1 MRNFLAFII
10 AALIAI
16 PSAGIEPVR
25 KTVADF
31 LKMSPEDS
39 TFCELTG
46 VVSRVRNYQYG
57 RLFLDDE
64 TGSVLIYNVY
74 DARNKRHFPEI
85 DVREGDS
92 LTVMGR
98 RFVYDKRI
106 IEMKNA
112 LYVKHIEG
120 PDHANVAK
128 VDKLDKNPS
137 FKGKDVSEFSK
148 WVTKHLVYPKDAKTG
163 YADGTVI
170 ASFIV
175 GRDGSVLEPKIVQSV
190 HPALDAEV
198 IRVLKNSPKWKPGI
212 VDNHPV
218 RVTYTIP
225 IIFSMDM

>member
-1 MRNFLAFII
+1 MRNILACII
-10 AALIAI
+10 VALIAI
-16 PSAGIEPVR
+16 PSEGGEPVR
-25 KTVADF
+25 KTVAEF
-31 LKMSPEDS
+31 LKMSPDDT

-46 VVSRVRNYQYG
+46 LVSRVRNYQHG

-74 DARNKRHFPEI
+74 DARTKRYFPEI

-92 LTVMGR
+92 LTVMGH
-98 RFVYDKRI
+98 RFVYDNRI

-112 LYVKHIEG
+112 LYVRHIEG

-128 VDKLDKNPS
+128 VDRIDKNPS

-148 WVTKHLVYPKDAKTG
+148 WVTKHLVYPKEAVSG
-163 YADGTVI
+163 YADGTVV

-175 GRDGSVLEPKIVQSV
+175 GRDGSVLEPKIIKSV

-198 IRVLKNSPKWKPGI
+198 IRVLKNSPKWKPGE